1 MLVDEVTIRLTAGN
15 GGRGGVAFSK
25 VRLVQ
30 GPNGGDGGRGGC
42 VYIEGVRDIG
52 ALQQL
57 ASKKEIVAG
66 NGESGRGSFVDGK
79 SGQDVVVKVPLGT
92 RVTNIDTGNSVE
104 IDIEGDK
111 YLAAG
116 GGFGG
121 RGNFN
126 LRSATNTSPK
136 NYEPGT
142 QGDSAMFK
150 LELRLIADVGLV
162 GFPNAGKSS
171 LLNELTAA
179 KSKVANYAFTTLE
192 PNLGSYYGLII
203 ADIPGLIEGAHDGK
217 GLGIKFLKHIERTK
231 TLFHL
236 ISAESDDPARDYKTI
251 MNELKSYNPEL
262 AKKDMHVFLTKSDA
276 VEPEEVKKKLAALK
290 KIKVKAEAISLLE
303 PESLER
309 VRAILN
315 EMKGGGATDA

>member
-52 ALQQL
+52 ALQAL
-57 ASKKEIVAG
+57 ASKKEIAAG
-66 NGESGRGSFVDGK
+66 NGENGRGSFVDGK
-79 SGQDVVVKVPLGT
+79 SGADVVVKVPLGT
-92 RVTNIDTGNSVE
+92 RVTNLDTGNSVE
-104 IDIEGDK
+104 INTEGDK

-126 LRSATNTSPK
+126 LRSAVNTSPK
-136 NYEPGT
+136 NWEPGT
-142 QGDSAMFK
+142 QGDSTMFK

-203 ADIPGLIEGAHDGK
+203 ADIPGLIEGAHEGK

-236 ISAESDDPARDYKTI
+236 ISAESEDPVHDYKTI
-251 MNELKSYNPEL
+251 MHELEAFNPEL

-276 VEPEEVKKKLAALK
+276 VSPEEVKEKLAKLK
-290 KIKVKAEAISLLE
+290 KIKVHAEAISLLE

-309 VRAILN
+309 VRAVLN
-315 EMKGGGATDA
+315 FMKDKN